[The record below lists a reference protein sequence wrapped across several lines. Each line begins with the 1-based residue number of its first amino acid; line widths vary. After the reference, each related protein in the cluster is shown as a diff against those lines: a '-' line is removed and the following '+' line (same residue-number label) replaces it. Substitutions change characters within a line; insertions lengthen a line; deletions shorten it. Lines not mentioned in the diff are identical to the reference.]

1 MKAVNLKLTLLDK
14 LISIKDE
21 NLLNKLNDILAN
33 IEVNSPVFNTT
44 IAQKEMLKSSE
55 GDVQN
60 GRLFSDKDVNDE
72 EDEWLSK

>member
-21 NLLNKLNDILAN
+21 NLLILAN